1 MMASIF
7 NQMSKWHPLPI
18 DSQVADAIQDRKDLL
33 MSHFRDKQMHV
44 DDTWVFNHL
53 MTVLDH
59 AKKIFQTDAQS
70 LIQDVEHTIKQ
81 HNQTNGSRN

>member
-1 MMASIF
+1 
-7 NQMSKWHPLPI
+7 MSKWHPLPI

-33 MSHFRDKQMHV
+33 MSHFKGKRMDV

-59 AKKIFQTDAQS
+59 AKRIFETDPQS
-70 LIQDVEHTIKQ
+70 LIKDMEHAVNNNK
-81 HNQTNGSRN
+81 